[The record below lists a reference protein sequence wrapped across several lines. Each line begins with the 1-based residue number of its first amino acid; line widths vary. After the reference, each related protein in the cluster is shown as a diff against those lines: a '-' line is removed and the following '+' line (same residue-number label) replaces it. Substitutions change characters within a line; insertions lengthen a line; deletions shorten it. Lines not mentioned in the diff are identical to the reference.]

1 MSGFS
6 SENKYGFKA
15 NEEEEWVTVHSTAV
29 TNTNPGSMVYVNVNT
44 ERICQNMSNKEFRE
58 IINSIL
64 QRAIPLV
71 DVRVHALT
79 LWTPGER
86 ARVQR
91 WFGRNDESA
100 HTILLNGIPRIAAV
114 LRSLSPANFVRTGS
128 DRDRA
133 TGCMPNPA
141 APGQEAAHVCAPD
154 TATHTVSISPLFCTM
169 RHWSDNSD
177 SRVSTVI
184 HEVTHFL
191 DTMATQDNKYTIAFT
206 LRDWAQSNSD
216 LALNNADSVAGYI
229 VEGD

>member
-1 MSGFS
+1 MSDLPGKN
-6 SENKYGFKA
+6 EYGFKV
-15 NEEEEWVTVHSTAV
+15 NEEEWITVHSTAV
-29 TNTNPGSMVYVNVNT
+29 TNTNPGSMVTVKINT
-44 ERICQNMSNKEFRE
+44 ERICEDMSNKEFRE

-64 QRAIPLV
+64 RRAVPLV
-71 DVRVHALT
+71 EASVRALK
-79 LWTPGER
+79 LWTPNER

-91 WFGRNDESA
+91 WFGRNDETA
-100 HTILLNGIPRIAAV
+100 RTILLNGIARVSAV
-114 LRSLSPANFVRTGS
+114 LRGLSPANFVRTGS

-141 APGQEAAHVCAPD
+141 RSGQEAAHVCAPD
-154 TATHTVSISPLFCTM
+154 TATHTISISPLFCTM
-169 RHWSDNSD
+169 RHWSDNAD

-191 DTMATQDNKYTIAFT
+191 DTMASKDHQYTIAFT